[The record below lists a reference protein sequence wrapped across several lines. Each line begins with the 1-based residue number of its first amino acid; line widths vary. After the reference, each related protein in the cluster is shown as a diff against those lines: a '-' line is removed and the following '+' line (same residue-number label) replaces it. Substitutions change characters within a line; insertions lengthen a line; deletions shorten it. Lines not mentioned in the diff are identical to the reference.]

1 MPTRTDQGGRQMA
14 KAYRTLTSEERKI
27 CEELAKATLP
37 ALGITLSSAERET
50 LVSGGKVSL
59 QKRGAAELGSMLIRA
74 EAMRHSAGETA
85 VIKDLL
91 GTPADPKDGA
101 TPFLKV
107 ACTKPRGAHKIQA
120 CITVGWPPYIGI
132 DIHGEF

>member
-1 MPTRTDQGGRQMA
+1 MA
-14 KAYRTLTSEERKI
+14 KAKRTLTAEERKI
-27 CEELAKATLP
+27 CEEIVDSTMP
-37 ALGITLSSAERET
+37 GLGVKLSRSERET

-59 QKRGAAELGSMLIRA
+59 EKRSAAELGGILIRA
-74 EAMRHSAGETA
+74 EALRHTAGESA
-85 VIKDLL
+85 IIKNLL
-91 GTPADPKDGA
+91 ATPADPMESA

-120 CITVGWPPYIGI
+120 CVTVGWPPYIGV